1 MEDIKNVSKMPL
13 KQYFTQITKGIRMT
27 MQKTMIETIAN
38 YKEDFDL
45 FDDPNDKLE
54 YIFDLG
60 KKHTTLRDVEKND
73 ATFVVGCA
81 SAAWLV
87 GECKDG
93 ILLLRGEGT
102 SEMAKGMLTLL
113 LSIFAN
119 RPVDEILS
127 FDPAKLQDMGI
138 IELLS
143 PVRQQSLEAFLKMV
157 YAYANGCKGKS

>member
-1 MEDIKNVSKMPL
+1 MN
-13 KQYFTQITKGIRMT
+13 
-27 MQKTMIETIAN
+27 MIETVER

-45 FDDPNDKLE
+45 FPTSNDKLE

-60 KKHTTLRDVEKND
+60 KRHTTLLDEEKND
-73 ATFVVGCA
+73 ATYVKGCA
-81 SAAWLV
+81 SDAWLV

-93 ILLLRGEGT
+93 VLLLRGEGT

-113 LSIFAN
+113 LDIFAN

-127 FDPAKLQDMGI
+127 FEPTKLHEMGI

-157 YAYANGCKGKS
+157 YAYAQNCKEQGA

>member
-1 MEDIKNVSKMPL
+1 MEQTVAR
-13 KQYFTQITKGIRMT
+13 F
-27 MQKTMIETIAN
+27 
-38 YKEDFDL
+38 KEDFDL
-45 FDDPNDKLE
+45 FPTANDKLE

-60 KKHTTLRDVEKND
+60 KKHTTLPDVEKND
-73 ATFVVGCA
+73 ATYVKGCA
-81 SAAWLV
+81 SDAWLV

-113 LSIFAN
+113 LDIFAD
-119 RPVDEILS
+119 RPVDEVLA
-127 FDPAKLQDMGI
+127 FDPKKLHEMGI

-157 YAYANGCKGKS
+157 YTYAHKCKEQM

>member
-1 MEDIKNVSKMPL
+1 MNME
-13 KQYFTQITKGIRMT
+13 
-27 MQKTMIETIAN
+27 ETIAN
-38 YKEDFDL
+38 FKEDFDL
-45 FDDPNDKLE
+45 FPTANDKLE

-60 KKHTTLRDVEKND
+60 KKHTTLPEEEKNE
-73 ATFVVGCA
+73 ATFVQGCA

-93 ILLLRGEGT
+93 NLILRGEGT

-113 LSIFAN
+113 LDIFGN
-119 RPVDEILS
+119 RPVDEILN
-127 FDPAKLQDMGI
+127 FDPAKLQDMGV

-157 YAYANGCKGKS
+157 YAYAHRCKENGES

>member
-1 MEDIKNVSKMPL
+1 MNME
-13 KQYFTQITKGIRMT
+13 
-27 MQKTMIETIAN
+27 ETIAM

-45 FDDPNDKLE
+45 FPEPNDKLE

-60 KKHTTLRDVEKND
+60 KKHTTLPDEEKND
-73 ATFVVGCA
+73 DTYVVGCA
-81 SAAWLV
+81 SDAWLM

-93 ILLLRGEGT
+93 VLLLRGEGT

-119 RPVDEILS
+119 RTVDEILS
-127 FDPAKLQDMGI
+127 FDPAKLHDMGI
-138 IELLS
+138 VELLS

-157 YAYANGCKGKS
+157 YAYAQKCKESGD

>member
-1 MEDIKNVSKMPL
+1 MQEIKDNIMNME
-13 KQYFTQITKGIRMT
+13 
-27 MQKTMIETIAN
+27 ETIAR

-45 FDDPNDKLE
+45 FPTNNDKLE

-60 KKHTTLRDVEKND
+60 KRHTTLPEEEKNE
-73 ATFVVGCA
+73 ATFVQGCA

-93 ILLLRGEGT
+93 KLILRGEGT

-113 LSIFAN
+113 LDIFGD
-119 RPVDEILS
+119 RTPDEILT
-127 FDPAKLQDMGI
+127 FDPAKLHDMGI
-138 IELLS
+138 VELLS

-157 YAYANGCKGKS
+157 YAYAHKCKEQGES